1 MACIIFD
8 DTNSFPQT
16 AWNGL
21 NCSENADAILIV
33 YPLMQSGMCGPFSA
47 NSTGSNGTCY
57 TSTLTVTASAELNGS
72 VVNCFNNNGN
82 GVLIGSALLIVLG
95 KKH

>member
-33 YPLMQSGMCGPFSA
+33 YPLMQSGTCGPFSA
-47 NSTGSNGTCY
+47 NATGSNGTCY

-72 VVNCFNNNGN
+72 VVNYFNINGN
-82 GVLIGSALLIVLG
+82 GVLIGSLCLI
-95 KKH
+95 K